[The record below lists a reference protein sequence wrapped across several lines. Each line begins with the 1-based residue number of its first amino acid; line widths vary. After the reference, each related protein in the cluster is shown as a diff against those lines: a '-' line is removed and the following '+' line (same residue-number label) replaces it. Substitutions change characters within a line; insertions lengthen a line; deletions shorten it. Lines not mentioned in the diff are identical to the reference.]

1 MGNYKLKK
9 KKKTHNTKTHF
20 KKKKKPSILIRVI
33 RKNRSLLC
41 AIVLFIDI
49 YCYIFY
55 FCFFFF
61 FSSYVILHLNSVT
74 PSTSLNYL
82 YFFLLFYF

>member
-1 MGNYKLKK
+1 MGNYKLK
-9 KKKTHNTKTHF
+9 KKKTHNTKTHL
-20 KKKKKPSILIRVI
+20 KKKKPSILIRVI

-55 FCFFFF
+55 F
-61 FSSYVILHLNSVT
+61 
-74 PSTSLNYL
+74 
-82 YFFLLFYF
+82 